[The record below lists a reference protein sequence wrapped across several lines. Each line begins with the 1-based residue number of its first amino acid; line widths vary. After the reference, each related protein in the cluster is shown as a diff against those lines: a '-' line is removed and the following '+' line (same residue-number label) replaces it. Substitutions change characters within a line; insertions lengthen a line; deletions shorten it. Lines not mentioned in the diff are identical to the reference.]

1 MTIYALT
8 ALFTI
13 VAGLVTLASGTRE
26 GAAGWRSFWGGG
38 YVMLGIGMA
47 VFTLPALDRAFRVS
61 AGAILSLCGAVLVT
75 QGVRLL
81 AGRNPHWPRL
91 FAALLAVSLVPLLSH
106 DPAHRLQRIAYID
119 YTMMIVD
126 IWAAVTALRLARH
139 ERLRTAWML
148 GGTFVLTAVIGFG
161 RGSLS
166 TAFALGMNSHFDFIN
181 NIWMAM
187 ALAACWPMRGNLPTL
202 VAAERAE
209 RALLRLATEDA
220 LTGALN
226 RTGLDRLRARM
237 TGRAGLILIDL
248 DHFKALNDR
257 MGHAEGDRTL
267 QLVAAA
273 VREVGGPGSR
283 FARLGGDEFL
293 LVLPGRSLAV
303 AAQTADRVCAA
314 VEEAVLAHRRSE
326 WGRFGDLPPVTASIG
341 VASGNVAGEGF
352 AALLAE
358 ADEALYRSKR
368 AGRNQVSLVRDA
380 A

>member
-81 AGRNPHWPRL
+81 AGRTPHWPRL
-91 FAALLAVSLVPLLSH
+91 VAALLAVSLVPLLSH

-126 IWAAVTALRLARH
+126 ICAAVTALRLARH

-148 GGTFVLTAVIGFG
+148 GGTFVLTAVIGFS

-166 TAFALGMNSHFDFIN
+166 AAFALGMNSHFDFIN

-314 VEEAVLAHRRSE
+314 VEEAVLTHRRSE

-341 VASGNVAGEGF
+341 VASGSVAGEGF

>member
-1 MTIYALT
+1 
-8 ALFTI
+8 
-13 VAGLVTLASGTRE
+13 
-26 GAAGWRSFWGGG
+26 
-38 YVMLGIGMA
+38 MLGIGMA
-47 VFTLPALDRAFRVS
+47 VFDLPALDRAFRVS

-91 FAALLAVSLVPLLSH
+91 VTALLAVSLVPLLSH

-119 YTMMIVD
+119 YTMMIAD

-148 GGTFVLTAVIGFG
+148 GGTFVLTAAIGFG

-166 TAFALGMNSHFDFIN
+166 AAVALGMNSHFDFIN

-237 TGRAGLILIDL
+237 TGRGGLIMIDL

-293 LVLPGRSLAV
+293 LVLPGRSLALT
-303 AAQTADRVCAA
+303 AQTADRVRAA
-314 VEEAVLAHRRSE
+314 VEGAVLAHRRNDS
-326 WGRFGDLPPVTASIG
+326 GRFGNLPPVTASIG

-352 AALLAE
+352 DRLLAE